1 MSLTEDLYRRI
12 VEAMPEGVWLVDPQ
26 GRTIVSNRRMAE
38 ILGTDVESLSKQ
50 SYFEFVF
57 ADDLDNAQRH
67 IAQSITG
74 RSQPIDLRLRRG
86 DGSAIWV
93 SVSCGPV
100 GNGLLCSFSAISERK
115 KTDAVLRESDAH
127 LWTAYDKTAVLICAS
142 GPDKLATFFSTGW
155 LSFTGR
161 TLEQEL
167 RFGWTENVHP
177 DDIEEVLT
185 RYSAAFDS
193 RKSCQIEYRLRRADG
208 EYRSVVCTGGPHY
221 TADGAFMGYIASC
234 LDITE
239 LKRTLEVALS
249 SQKTESLGHLARG
262 VAHDFNNLL
271 GGILSTAEAALAV
284 YEEGSNPKNELQLIR
299 TAAIRGGEIV
309 RQLMT
314 YGGEGDPAF
323 EQVDVLSLI
332 NEMLQLLRVSISK
345 RVVLDTDLGQGLPAV
360 EASSSQIR
368 QVVMNLVT
376 NASEAIGER
385 HGVIRIATSKV
396 TVGRDAVL
404 NGTANLRPGD
414 YVKVVVAD
422 TGSGMTPEVQSK
434 IFDPFFTTKRTGRG
448 LGLAAVQ
455 GIVRSHNGAI
465 NVVSSLGQGTSFEV
479 LLPCTN
485 KAVELSPDIVKRPS
499 SNEMRSVSG
508 TVLVVEDEDTLRFA
522 VSKMLRMK
530 GYSAIEAIDGRTAV
544 DLFRA
549 NAPEIDVVLLDLTLP
564 MMSGPEV
571 FAEVRRIRPDVA
583 VILTSAYGE
592 EATLSAFG
600 GQHAWAFIRKPY
612 QINEVTKLI
621 WLACLQRPRLSND
634 AVSGS

>member
-1 MSLTEDLYRRI
+1 MISTICWAASFRR
-12 VEAMPEGVWLVDPQ
+12 
-26 GRTIVSNRRMAE
+26 
-38 ILGTDVESLSKQ
+38 
-50 SYFEFVF
+50 
-57 ADDLDNAQRH
+57 
-67 IAQSITG
+67 
-74 RSQPIDLRLRRG
+74 
-86 DGSAIWV
+86 
-93 SVSCGPV
+93 
-100 GNGLLCSFSAISERK
+100 
-115 KTDAVLRESDAH
+115 
-127 LWTAYDKTAVLICAS
+127 
-142 GPDKLATFFSTGW
+142 
-155 LSFTGR
+155 
-161 TLEQEL
+161 
-167 RFGWTENVHP
+167 
-177 DDIEEVLT
+177 
-185 RYSAAFDS
+185 
-193 RKSCQIEYRLRRADG
+193 
-208 EYRSVVCTGGPHY
+208 
-221 TADGAFMGYIASC
+221 
-234 LDITE
+234 
-239 LKRTLEVALS
+239 LKRPWLCMRRVQIPRTNS
-249 SQKTESLGHLARG
+249 SSFGPRRSG
-262 VAHDFNNLL
+262 
-271 GGILSTAEAALAV
+271 
-284 YEEGSNPKNELQLIR
+284 
-299 TAAIRGGEIV
+299 GGEIV

-385 HGVIRIATSKV
+385 YGTIRIATSRV
-396 TVGRDAVL
+396 TIGADAGVK
-404 NGTANLRPGD
+404 GAANLRPGD
-414 YVKVVVAD
+414 YLKVVIAD

-465 NVVSSLGQGTSFEV
+465 HVVSSVGQGTTFEV

-499 SNEMRSVSG
+499 SSEMRSVSG

-530 GYSAIEAIDGRTAV
+530 GYFVIEAIDGRAAV
-544 DLFRA
+544 ELFQA
-549 NAPEIDVVLLDLTLP
+549 NAPDIDVVLLDLTLP
-564 MMSGPEV
+564 MMGGPEV

-621 WLACLQRPRLSND
+621 WLACLQRPRLSSD